1 MKNDE
6 PMVMRE
12 LHEIREKNYEKT
24 KHLTFKE
31 LAKSINENAEKVM
44 KEYGFDKESAGY

>member
-1 MKNDE
+1 MKNNE
-6 PMVMRE
+6 PRVMNE
-12 LHEIREKNYEKT
+12 LHEIREKNYQKT

-44 KEYGFDKESAGY
+44 KKYGFDKESAGP

>member
-1 MKNDE
+1 MKNNE
-6 PMVMRE
+6 SGVMSE

-44 KEYGFDKESAGY
+44 KKYGFDKESPNH